1 MKNLVRIE
9 ILGREY
15 NVRSDEGEERVR
27 KIAEYVDQKIKE
39 ITEGAKTLSTI
50 NVAVLAA
57 LNIADDYF
65 RALENQNHFTRTV
78 KNKSG
83 QLIAMID
90 SKINREG

>member
-1 MKNLVRIE
+1 MRIE

-15 NVRSDEGEERVR
+15 NVRSDEGEDRVK

-39 ITEGAKTLSTI
+39 ITADTKTLSTI
-50 NVAVLAA
+50 NVAILAA

-65 RALENQNHFTRTV
+65 RAVEDQNHLTRTV

>member
-1 MKNLVRIE
+1 VRIE

-15 NVRSDEGEERVR
+15 NVRSDEGEERVK

-39 ITEGAKTLSTI
+39 IAADTKTLSTI
-50 NVAVLAA
+50 NVAILAA

-65 RALENQNHFTRTV
+65 RAVEDQNHLTRTV

>member
-15 NVRSDEGEERVR
+15 NVRSDEGEERVK

-39 ITEGAKTLSTI
+39 ITADTKTLSTI
-50 NVAVLAA
+50 NVAILAA

-65 RALENQNHFTRTV
+65 RAVEDQNHLTRTV

>member
-1 MKNLVRIE
+1 MKNLVRVE

-15 NVRSDEGEERVR
+15 NVRSDEGEERVK
-27 KIAEYVDQKIKE
+27 KIAEYVGQKIKE
-39 ITEGAKTLSTI
+39 ITEGTKTLSTI
-50 NVAVLAA
+50 NVAILAA

-65 RALENQNHFTRTV
+65 RALEDQNHFTRTV
-78 KNKSG
+78 KNKSV

>member
-1 MKNLVRIE
+1 VRIE

-15 NVRSDEGEERVR
+15 NVRSDEGEDRVK

-39 ITEGAKTLSTI
+39 ITADTKTLSTI
-50 NVAVLAA
+50 NVVILAA

-65 RALENQNHFTRTV
+65 RAVEDQNHLTRTV

>member
-39 ITEGAKTLSTI
+39 ITEGTKTLSTI
-50 NVAVLAA
+50 NVAILAA

-65 RALENQNHFTRTV
+65 RAVEDQNHLTRTV

-90 SKINREG
+90 SKLNREG

>member
-1 MKNLVRIE
+1 MRIE

-15 NVRSDEGEERVR
+15 NVRSDEGEDRVK

-39 ITEGAKTLSTI
+39 ITADTKTLSTI
-50 NVAVLAA
+50 NVVILAA

-65 RALENQNHFTRTV
+65 RVVEDQNHLTRTV

>member
-1 MKNLVRIE
+1 LKNLVRVE

-39 ITEGAKTLSTI
+39 ITEGAKTISTI
-50 NVAVLAA
+50 NVAILAA

-65 RALENQNHFTRTV
+65 RAVEDQNLLSRTV
-78 KNKSG
+78 KNKSV

>member
-1 MKNLVRIE
+1 LKNLVRIE

-39 ITEGAKTLSTI
+39 ITEGTKTLSTI
-50 NVAVLAA
+50 NVAILAA

-65 RALENQNHFTRTV
+65 RAVEDQNHLTRTV

-90 SKINREG
+90 SKLNREG

>member
-15 NVRSDEGEERVR
+15 NVKSDEGEERIK
-27 KIAEYVDQKIKE
+27 KIAEYVNQKIKE
-39 ITEGAKTLSTI
+39 IAEGAKTLSTI
-50 NVAVLAA
+50 NVAILAA

-65 RALENQNHFTRTV
+65 KVVEDRNHFTRAV

-90 SKINREG
+90 SKISRDG

>member
-1 MKNLVRIE
+1 MRIE

-39 ITEGAKTLSTI
+39 ITEGTKTLSTI
-50 NVAVLAA
+50 NVAILAA

-65 RALENQNHFTRTV
+65 RAIEDQNHLTRTV

-90 SKINREG
+90 SKLNREG

>member
-15 NVRSDEGEERVR
+15 NVRSDEGEDRVK

-39 ITEGAKTLSTI
+39 ITADTKTLSTI
-50 NVAVLAA
+50 NVVILAA

-65 RALENQNHFTRTV
+65 RAVEDQNHLTRTV

>member
-15 NVRSDEGEERVR
+15 NVRSDEGEDRVK

-39 ITEGAKTLSTI
+39 ITADTKTLSTI
-50 NVAVLAA
+50 NVAILAA

-65 RALENQNHFTRTV
+65 RAVEDQNHLTRTV